1 MTIALDRLLSHMAWA
16 NQKTIAHLQTLPEES
31 LGAFAT
37 NSEWHAA
44 EIIYHIVDSAITTPF
59 ASVGYRHLPNQGSL
73 VLMM

>member
-44 EIIYHIVDSAITTPF
+44 EIIIT
-59 ASVGYRHLPNQGSL
+59 
-73 VLMM
+73 